1 MDVEA
6 VRAYYASKSQHER
19 DRLLSDEGLLE
30 RVLTTRLLE
39 PHLGAPGRAL
49 DLGGGT
55 GPYSVWL
62 AELGWDVTLAD
73 LSPELLAIAQ
83 SSLPAGTVREVVEI
97 DARDLSRWG
106 DGTFD
111 AVLSLGPMYHL
122 TSADDRAQAASELA
136 RVTRPGG
143 LVAVALMP
151 RYVSV
156 RRLLSLP
163 DERWQLADP
172 ALLDRLLDEGTFENA
187 VPGRFTHVYGVEPS
201 AVAPFFESHGLDTVL
216 LASTHGF
223 LTGVEDGV
231 EALRVEQPTAY
242 LRLLDR
248 LVALAADPGVL
259 STAGHLLYVG
269 RRPAGPAVTLRRP
282 RPSVA

>member
-1 MDVEA
+1 MDPSA
-6 VRAYYASKSQHER
+6 VRAYYAAKSQHER
-19 DRLLSDEGLLE
+19 DRLLSAEGLLE

-73 LSPELLAIAQ
+73 LSPELLAIAE

-106 DGTFD
+106 DDTFD

-122 TSADDRAQAASELA
+122 TTATDRALAAQELA

-151 RYVSV
+151 RYVSL
-156 RRLLSLP
+156 RRVLSLA

-172 ALLDRLLDEGTFENA
+172 NFVDRLLDDGVLENA
-187 VPGRFTHVYGVEPS
+187 VPDRFTHVYGVEPA
-201 AVAPFFESHGLDTVL
+201 AVAPFFESHG
-216 LASTHGF
+216 F
-223 LTGVEDGV
+223 LTGVEDGF
-231 EALRVEQPTAY
+231 EALRVEYPAAY
-242 LRLLDR
+242 TRLLDR
-248 LVALAADPGVL
+248 LVATATDPGVL

-269 RRPAGPAVTLRRP
+269 RRRQEPTSPD
-282 RPSVA
+282 S

>member
-1 MDVEA
+1 MDASA
-6 VRAYYASKSQHER
+6 VRGYYAARSAHER
-19 DRLLSDEGLLE
+19 DRLLSPEGLLE

-39 PHLGAPGRAL
+39 PHLGTPGRAL

-62 AELGWDVTLAD
+62 AELGWDVSLAD
-73 LSPELLAIAQ
+73 LSPELLAIAE
-83 SSLPAGTVREVVEI
+83 SSLPPGTVQEVVEI

-122 TSADDRAQAASELA
+122 TTAVDRARAATELA

-172 ALLDRLLDEGTFENA
+172 AFLDRLLDDGVFENA
-187 VPGRFTHVYGVEPS
+187 VPDRFTHVYGVEPRD
-201 AVAPFFESHGLDTVL
+201 VAPFFAAYGFDPVL
-216 LASTHGF
+216 LGSTHGF
-223 LTGVEDGV
+223 LTGVEDGL
-231 EALRVEQPTAY
+231 EELRVELPAAY
-242 LRLLDR
+242 GRLLDR
-248 LVALAADPGVL
+248 LVATASDPGVL
-259 STAGHLLYVG
+259 ATAGHLLYVG
-269 RRPAGPAVTLRRP
+269 RKIGVRADTVR
-282 RPSVA
+282 V

>member
-6 VRAYYASKSQHER
+6 VRAYYADRRVHER
-19 DRLLSDEGLLE
+19 DRLLSAEGLLE

-39 PHLGAPGRAL
+39 PHLGTPGRAL

-73 LSPELLAIAQ
+73 LSPELLEIAAT
-83 SSLPAGTVREVVEI
+83 SLPAGTVREVVEI
-97 DARDLSRWG
+97 DARDLSRWP
-106 DGTFD
+106 DHTFD

-122 TSADDRAQAASELA
+122 TTAAARAQAARELA

-143 LVAVALMP
+143 LVAAALMP
-151 RYVSV
+151 RYTSL
-156 RRLLSLP
+156 RRLLSLA
-163 DERWQLADP
+163 DERWQLEDP
-172 ALLDRLLDEGTFENA
+172 AVLDRLLDDGIFENA
-187 VPGRFTHVYGVEPS
+187 VAGRFTHVYGVEPS
-201 AVAPFFESHGLDTVL
+201 AVAPFFESHGFDTVL

-223 LTGVEDGV
+223 LTGVEDGF
-231 EALRVEQPTAY
+231 EALRVEQPTTY

-248 LVALAADPGVL
+248 LVALAQDPSTLG
-259 STAGHLLYVG
+259 TAGHLLYAG
-269 RRPAGPAVTLRRP
+269 RRPLDG
-282 RPSVA
+282 